1 MSDVVLHDYWRSSAS
16 YRVRIALN
24 HLGIA
29 YRTVPVNLLEGG
41 HKTEDYLA
49 LNPQGLVPTLEID
62 GRVLTQSL
70 AIIEYLSETRADA
83 GILPHDPAD
92 RHHVRALSYAIAMDI
107 HPICNS
113 HVVAHVVEL
122 MGDQGAREAW
132 MRKFI
137 GQGLANVE
145 RMLDGRSG
153 RFCYGDRPTMA
164 DFCLIPQVYNA
175 RRWGVELTALNR
187 ILAIEQACLTQA
199 AFRDASPV
207 ERPSFSGS
215 ASG

>member
-1 MSDVVLHDYWRSSAS
+1 MGEVVLHDYWRSSACC
-16 YRVRIALN
+16 RVRIALN
-24 HLGIA
+24 HLGIP

-41 HKTEDYLA
+41 HKTADYLA

-62 GRVLTQSL
+62 GLVLTQSL
-70 AIIEYLSETRADA
+70 AIIEYLAETRPDA
-83 GILPHDPAD
+83 GILPRDPVE

-107 HPICNS
+107 HPICNT

-122 MGDQGAREAW
+122 TGDQGSRQAW
-132 MRKFI
+132 MLRFI

-153 RFCYGDRPTMA
+153 RFCCGDQPTMA

-175 RRWGVELTALNR
+175 RRWGVDLAPFHR
-187 ILAIEQACLTQA
+187 ILAIEDACLAQA
-199 AFRDASPV
+199 AFKDAYPM
-207 ERPSFSGS
+207 E
-215 ASG
+215 

>member
-1 MSDVVLHDYWRSSAS
+1 MVEVVLHDYWRTSAS

-29 YRTVPVNLLEGG
+29 YRTVPVNLLEKD
-41 HKTEDYLA
+41 HRTADYLA

-70 AIIEYLSETRADA
+70 AIIEYLAETRADA
-83 GILPHDPAD
+83 GILPDDPVD
-92 RHHVRALSYAIAMDI
+92 RHYVRALSHAIAMDI

-113 HVVAHVVEL
+113 HVVTHVVEL
-122 MGDQGAREAW
+122 VGDPGAREAW

-145 RMLDGRSG
+145 RMLDERSG
-153 RFCYGDRPTMA
+153 GFCYGDRPTMA
-164 DFCLIPQVYNA
+164 DFCLLPQVYNA
-175 RRWGVELTALNR
+175 RRWGVDLAGFER
-187 ILAIEQACLTQA
+187 ILSIEEACLAQP
-199 AFRDASPV
+199 AFRDAYPM
-207 ERPSFSGS
+207 ERQQSI
-215 ASG
+215 